1 MINIYLKNKSFQ
13 KCLEATK
20 QIRLLEKVNQT
31 NTLIMIECYLGL
43 KKIEEAKL
51 ELENF
56 KNLNKDKNENT
67 NQKIIE
73 IENEIQSHI
82 S

>member
-1 MINIYLKNKSFQ
+1 MDI
-13 KCLEATK
+13 
-20 QIRLLEKVNQT
+20 
-31 NTLIMIECYLGL
+31 

>member
-1 MINIYLKNKSFQ
+1 MLF
-13 KCLEATK
+13 
-20 QIRLLEKVNQT
+20 
-31 NTLIMIECYLGL
+31 GF
-43 KKIEEAKL
+43 KKIV
-51 ELENF
+51 ELIGIENY
-56 KNLNKDKNENT
+56 KNLNKSKNEKD